1 LKKEFASIGGI
12 TDESEINKL
21 KGVIENNEDVKAIMN
36 KIDDFKRQNNN
47 KTDSQNSLNN
57 ED

>member
-1 LKKEFASIGGI
+1 MKKEFASIGGI

-21 KGVIENNEDVKAIMN
+21 KGVIVNNEDVKAIMN